1 MTIDDFLI
9 RVLKIIPILGLVGMV
24 VQASSF
30 FVSQCQQPETSAKG
44 TAKAEEA
51 GHVR

>member
-9 RVLKIIPILGLVGMV
+9 RVLKIIPILGLVGLLI
-24 VQASSF
+24 QTSSF